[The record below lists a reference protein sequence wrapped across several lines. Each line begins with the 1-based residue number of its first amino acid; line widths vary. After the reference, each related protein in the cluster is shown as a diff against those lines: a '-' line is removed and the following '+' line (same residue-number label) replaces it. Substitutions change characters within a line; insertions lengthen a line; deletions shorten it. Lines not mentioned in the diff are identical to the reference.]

1 MPWRRVP
8 PSADEGGRVA
18 VSINDRLKKFF
29 TDLSADPVEER
40 VVEYVIREVH
50 NGRRLM
56 DVIDD
61 PYVRNRLSD
70 EKREEILQNP
80 EVVDAMEQEI
90 KSAFK
95 APDIGFTS

>member
-1 MPWRRVP
+1 MA
-8 PSADEGGRVA
+8 S
-18 VSINDRLKKFF
+18 SINDRLKQFF
-29 TDLSADPVEER
+29 EDLAADPVEER

-56 DVIDD
+56 DVIND

-80 EVVDAMEQEI
+80 EVIDALELEI
-90 KSAFK
+90 QSAFK
-95 APDIGFTS
+95 APDLGYSS